1 MTTLVKLTLMHRM
14 GLYEEQLYELCMYLR
29 NDKENVVQHII
40 EQGNNQDTINR
51 KTLNAYEI
59 VDSIVKA
66 LQGYVSIVDYSF
78 NSYSLTIL
86 LYFCRNQS
94 DLINDQRLTF
104 ISSRNILILKRKRFF
119 VI

>member
-29 NDKENVVQHII
+29 NDKENVVQHI

-51 KTLNAYEI
+51 KTLNVDEI

-66 LQGYVSIVDYSF
+66 LQGYVL
-78 NSYSLTIL
+78 SLIH
-86 LYFCRNQS
+86 
-94 DLINDQRLTF
+94 I
-104 ISSRNILILKRKRFF
+104 
-119 VI
+119 